1 MRFSPRLRLGFYDS
15 FTPGSQVSTTFLR
28 SSGYA
33 GHDRNKSVR
42 GIMDMIFLGAI
53 VAFLLA
59 TCALAI
65 GCDKLGKRQ

>member
-1 MRFSPRLRLGFYDS
+1 
-15 FTPGSQVSTTFLR
+15 
-28 SSGYA
+28 
-33 GHDRNKSVR
+33 
-42 GIMDMIFLGAI
+42 MDMIFLGAI